1 MATTYGPTSLITH
14 LRNTSRI
21 LVKELTAFG
30 FIGIIALMIDL
41 GIFKVLSGDGALKA
55 KCISTLVSVVFAYI
69 GNRYLSFSHRARTSL
84 RRETSF
90 FFGIN
95 LITLGFSEAIL
106 ALTVYAFD
114 QPHGGLVVFLVNLGT
129 IALGTVFRFWS
140 YKRFVFLHPDKV
152 HAHNIDV
159 AAELAEP

>member
-1 MATTYGPTSLITH
+1 MTTTYRPTSLITH

-30 FIGIIALMIDL
+30 FVGIIALAIDL
-41 GIFKVLSGDGALKA
+41 GIFKLLSDEGALKA
-55 KCISTLVSVVFAYI
+55 KCISTLASMTFAYI

-84 RRETSF
+84 RRETSY

-106 ALTVYAFD
+106 AIGVYAFH
-114 QPHGGLVVFLVNLGT
+114 QPHGGIVIFLVNLGT
-129 IALGTVFRFWS
+129 IGLGTIFRFWS

-152 HAHNIDV
+152 HAHNVDLET
-159 AAELAEP
+159 ELAE